1 MSRLKPKRHPTQ
13 ATIALEGMRFYAYHG
28 YYSEEQLIGG
38 YYVVDVYANANVQT
52 AADQDELLAT
62 VNYETIYRIAKV
74 EMQKNA
80 RLIENVAQR
89 ILDQIVL
96 VCQTVQGIR
105 VRVTKE
111 HPPIGG
117 EVRQAYVELEASFVV
132 NCGKCKRP
140 FLSHEQG
147 DGWTKHGNVYPQTRA
162 HLEAQ
167 YGPNICKNCLSP
179 HFVRERAD

>member
-1 MSRLKPKRHPTQ
+1 MSRSKRHPAQ
-13 ATIALEGMRFYAYHG
+13 ATVALEGMRFYAYHG
-28 YYSEEQLIGG
+28 YYPEEQLIGG
-38 YYVVDVYANANVQT
+38 YYMVDVYANANVQV

-74 EMQKNA
+74 EMQKKS
-80 RLIENVAQR
+80 RLIEHVAQR

-96 VCQTVQGIR
+96 VCQTIQGIR

-111 HPPIGG
+111 HPPVGG
-117 EVRQAYVELEASFVV
+117 QVQQAYVELEANFVV

-140 FLSHEQG
+140 FLSHERG
-147 DGWTKHGNVYPQTRA
+147 DGWTKHGNVYPKTRA

-167 YGPNICKNCLSP
+167 YGPNICRNCLSP
-179 HFVRERAD
+179 YFVRERED